1 MKRIA
6 LDTSEQ
12 ALPAAVV
19 EVHPLR
25 LGAGGRPADA
35 ATGEW
40 VAEEVPIALEF
51 NGLSHAVMLAT
62 PLDLEDFALGFALSE
77 GLLDSPADMLD
88 LELQPQCQGLALRL
102 TVTARCEMRLKERR
116 RSLAGRTGCGLCG
129 TDSLDQVFRP
139 LAQRV
144 SPPAVSL
151 EALARAMREL
161 AQAQPLQ
168 RRSGGVHAAAWCNT
182 EGALQLVR
190 EDVGRHNALD
200 KLVGAL
206 ARQPGH
212 EPQAGFVAVT
222 SRASFEMV
230 QKTAQAG
237 IGLLAAVSAP
247 THLAIRQAQAAG
259 LALAGFVREGRA
271 TFYAGAPAGM
281 GPSA

>member
-35 ATGEW
+35 DAGEW

-62 PLDLEDFALGFALSE
+62 PLDMEDFALGFALSE
-77 GLLDSPADMLD
+77 GLLDSPADLLD
-88 LELQPQCQGLALRL
+88 LELQPQCQGLTLRL

-144 SPPAVSL
+144 SPPTVSL

-271 TFYAGAPAGM
+271 TFYAGAPAQAQ
-281 GPSA
+281 PAR